1 MTQETEI
8 LDDIRRRIADNR
20 IMVFMKGTPDQPM
33 CGFSASVVEV
43 FKRIG
48 RPFGAMDILP
58 DPAVRLA
65 LSEHT
70 QWPTIP
76 QVFIGGEFI
85 GGCDIVCELFES
97 GELQKK
103 VDAAFTG

>member
-1 MTQETEI
+1 MTHETEI
-8 LDDIRRRIADNR
+8 LDGIKGQIDENR

-48 RPFGAMDILP
+48 RPFGAMDVLP
-58 DPAVRLA
+58 DPAIRLTLA
-65 LSEHT
+65 EHS

-76 QVFIGGEFI
+76 QVFVGGEFV
-85 GGCDIVCELFES
+85 GGCDIVCELYES
-97 GELQKK
+97 GELQRK
-103 VDAAFTG
+103 VDAAFAD